1 MMLQFDQQFFEEE
14 TRDGFCISAMM
25 KRAWAVELE
34 VLSQVG
40 AVCKKYGIP
49 YYAVYGSLL
58 GAVRHKGYIPW
69 DDDIDIA
76 LKREDYIRLLK
87 LLPEELPEGYF
98 VNSYYTC
105 ETHQQPWASV
115 VNTKYILQD
124 AEKIKEFWG
133 CPYVCGIDIFPIDFL
148 PADEQADDVYMN
160 MYGIVFAVAQRYEE
174 YKASGELNQYLLQI
188 EQLSGVTLN
197 DDGTL
202 RRQLLLLADKIAGLY
217 HEEECTELTMITSRL
232 NRRNRAFKFPKEWF
246 DKTVDMP
253 FENITIP
260 VPEEFHRALT
270 VFYGED
276 YMTPVRGGGEHEY
289 PFYKRQQQFLDDNH
303 IILPKER
310 T

>member
-1 MMLQFDQQFFEEE
+1 MLRFEDHFFEEE
-14 TRDGFCISAMM
+14 TRDGFCIGAMM
-25 KRAWAVELE
+25 KKAWAVELE

-40 AVCKKYGIP
+40 AVCRKYGIP

-58 GAVRHKGYIPW
+58 GAIRHKGFIPW

-76 LKREDYIRLLK
+76 LKREDYVRLLK
-87 LLPEELPEGYF
+87 LLPGELPEGYF

-115 VNTKYILQD
+115 VNTQYILQD
-124 AEKIKEFWG
+124 ADKIKEFWG
-133 CPYVCGIDIFPIDFL
+133 CPYICGIDIFPIDFL
-148 PADEQADDVYMN
+148 PADEQEDDVYMN

-174 YKASGELNQYLLQI
+174 YRASGELHQYLLQI
-188 EQLSGVTLN
+188 EQLSGVTLT

-217 HEEECTELTMITSRL
+217 HEDECAELTLITSRL

-246 DKTVDMP
+246 CKTVDVP

-260 VPEEFHRALT
+260 VPAEYHRALT
-270 VFYGED
+270 VFYGES

-289 PFYKRQQQFLDDNH
+289 PFYKRQQQFLDENR
-303 IILPKER
+303 IILP
-310 T
+310 TSQ